1 MYKLQILFRQLTP
14 QAKVL
19 KMTDFSIINRWKNP
33 IHQIDNSWDFIFRSS
48 SLIELKQSLVIL

>member
-1 MYKLQILFRQLTP
+1 MHKLPIIFRRMTP

-33 IHQIDNSWDFIFRSS
+33 IRQIDNSWDFNFRPS
-48 SLIELKQSLVIL
+48 SLVEVKQSPVIL

>member
-1 MYKLQILFRQLTP
+1 MTP

-33 IHQIDNSWDFIFRSS
+33 IRQIDNSWDFNFRPS
-48 SLIELKQSLVIL
+48 SLVEVKQSPVIL